1 MYQKPPLVTS
11 RRGRTAFSRSRHSN
25 AASAIACS
33 TSLLSSVAPYYS
45 SSLYFLP
52 TPTNSFETSR
62 FSSTM
67 SDLPSPVTPP
77 VGTPSIVPPPV
88 TPSMVPPPVTPSM
101 VTPPVDTPVVTP
113 STPVVSSPTAV
124 TTSPTTMG
132 PPSTIVAP
140 PSSVPVPLP
149 SSSAAISV
157 PPVSSSPIVSSTNAE
172 VSSNR
177 PSASFR
183 NEEVSHSA

>member
-88 TPSMVPPPVTPSM
+88 TPSMV
-101 VTPPVDTPVVTP
+101 TPPVDTPVVTP
-113 STPVVSSPTAV
+113 SNPVVSSPTAL

-177 PSASFR
+177 PSASF
-183 NEEVSHSA
+183 

>member
-77 VGTPSIVPPPV
+77 VGTPSI
-88 TPSMVPPPVTPSM
+88 VPPPVTPSM